1 MGVIKKWPIPRKNF
15 DTYLDSIMDASGDAK
30 GLEAAGIASESPL
43 VRVIRSKGFIWLD
56 NQPRQSLFWSH
67 AGRHFSLD
75 QAGKVATLFSPLWQR
90 SRPEDIL
97 YHVECK
103 HQSCAG

>member
-1 MGVIKKWPIPRKNF
+1 VYRSRRPFAFERLMAVIKKWPIPRKNF
-15 DTYLDSIMDASGDAK
+15 DTYLDMIMDASGDAQ

-56 NQPRQSLFWSH
+56 TQPRQSLFWSH

-75 QAGKVATLFSPLWQR
+75 QAGKVR
-90 SRPEDIL
+90 
-97 YHVECK
+97 
-103 HQSCAG
+103 